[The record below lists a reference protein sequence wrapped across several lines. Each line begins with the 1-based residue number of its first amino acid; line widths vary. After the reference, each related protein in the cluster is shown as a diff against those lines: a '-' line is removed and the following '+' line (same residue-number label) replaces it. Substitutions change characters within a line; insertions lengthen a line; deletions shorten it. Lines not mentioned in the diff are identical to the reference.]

1 MRSGGILTMPS
12 GAARLD
18 SAKARAAVSFAKLRN
33 GTLGLRGGPLH
44 QQLPLQLEK
53 SQAPSHHARSPG
65 QPGQSGGVEACVAQ
79 VARAGQA
86 FSRSRSRSSLLKGK
100 QRDAWQEFQGQQCL
114 GGAWRGTIRGSP
126 GLRPLLR
133 LAVLLVVSAWCE
145 DFLLPGTF
153 CKQLLSPPR
162 CSQMEVKSPHGS
174 SSGAPG
180 PLRSPWRCQGY
191 RCPRLPICSSACH
204 RGASCFLAQEA
215 KIYWK
220 IRKLL
225 FSR

>member
-86 FSRSRSRSSLLKGK
+86 FSRSRSRSSLL
-100 QRDAWQEFQGQQCL
+100 
-114 GGAWRGTIRGSP
+114 
-126 GLRPLLR
+126 
-133 LAVLLVVSAWCE
+133 
-145 DFLLPGTF
+145 LP
-153 CKQLLSPPR
+153 C
-162 CSQMEVKSPHGS
+162 
-174 SSGAPG
+174 
-180 PLRSPWRCQGY
+180 
-191 RCPRLPICSSACH
+191 
-204 RGASCFLAQEA
+204 
-215 KIYWK
+215 
-220 IRKLL
+220 
-225 FSR
+225 